1 MIAQIIQLLRS
12 GPHMAITAAAAWALY
27 AATQENRPVVLA
39 AYSSGALQP
48 LLDLIQGGGSHA
60 CLSLPPDFAA
70 AQCVHTAMLM
80 KEEIWCRLRWK
91 EP

>member
-27 AATQENRPVVLA
+27 AATQENRPVALA

-48 LLDLIQGGGSHA
+48 LLDLIQGGGS
-60 CLSLPPDFAA
+60 
-70 AQCVHTAMLM
+70 QV
-80 KEEIWCRLRWK
+80 
-91 EP
+91 